1 MSNTHILCDIS
12 DNRPHSMYSDA
23 ASLTMSQEMNL
34 SLSKIQTKLYNL
46 AAGNFEENNNCQLD
60 MWDYCEKNKNAEL

>member
-1 MSNTHILCDIS
+1 
-12 DNRPHSMYSDA
+12 MYSDA
-23 ASLTMSQEMNL
+23 AGLTMSQEMNL

>member
-1 MSNTHILCDIS
+1 
-12 DNRPHSMYSDA
+12 MYSDA
-23 ASLTMSQEMNL
+23 AGLTMSQEMNL

-60 MWDYCEKNKNAEL
+60 MWDYCEKK